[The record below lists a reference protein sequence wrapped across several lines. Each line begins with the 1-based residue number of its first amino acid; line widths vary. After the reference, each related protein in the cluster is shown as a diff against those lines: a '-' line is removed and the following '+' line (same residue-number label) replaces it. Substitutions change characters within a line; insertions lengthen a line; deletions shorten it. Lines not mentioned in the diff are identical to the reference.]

1 MRPERKAQAPKGFNR
16 QNTVESKK
24 KARTNSKARQSM
36 ETVQT
41 ERNMIQEEQPGI
53 VEMGEQPDTERN
65 ENNQVREVSNTEK
78 HYSMNE
84 ENENKN
90 V

>member
-1 MRPERKAQAPKGFNR
+1 
-16 QNTVESKK
+16 
-24 KARTNSKARQSM
+24 M
-36 ETVQT
+36 E
-41 ERNMIQEEQPGI
+41 
-53 VEMGEQPDTERN
+53 EQPDTQRN

>member
-1 MRPERKAQAPKGFNR
+1 
-16 QNTVESKK
+16 
-24 KARTNSKARQSM
+24 M

-41 ERNMIQEEQPGI
+41 ERNMIQEEQPGHL
-53 VEMGEQPDTERN
+53 EMVEQPDTERN

-78 HYSMNE
+78 NYSMNE